1 MIAVYICGVFLVRPD
16 PVWSLSIG
24 PVPLRPLPKGPLCIG
39 PSLNCP
45 FPFALLLVR
54 SFTTSSSYCLGL
66 PCLVLLYIGLSRFHT
81 LPHGPISFFVL
92 VLFWTSYFG
101 PFSFCRLLFCPLILC
116 PVCFL
121 AFHYL
126 VLRKFV
132 LFHFVHRTMWIMHVH
147 SMLKTHG
154 CRRYVFFCLFVFCF
168 VLFCFCIAAHIIL
181 LAWFNSSVIN
191 IHFVKLYDA
200 IIFYYDSL

>member
-1 MIAVYICGVFLVRPD
+1 MYSQFVLTQFGLLVF
-16 PVWSLSIG
+16 G
-24 PVPLRPLPKGPLCIG
+24 PAPLRPLPKGPLFIG

-54 SFTTSSSYCLGL
+54 PFTTSSSYCLGL
-66 PCLVLLYIGLSRFHT
+66 PCLVLLYIVLSRFCT
-81 LPHGPISFFVL
+81 LPHGNISFFVL

-101 PFSFCRLLFCPLILC
+101 PFSFCRLLFCPLLLF

-132 LFHFVHRTMWIMHVH
+132 LFHFVNRTMW
-147 SMLKTHG
+147 KTHVPLMLMTHG
-154 CRRYVFFCLFVFCF
+154 WRRYVFVFCFCFCFCFCLFF
-168 VLFCFCIAAHIIL
+168 VLQPTSYYWCGLIVAH
-181 LAWFNSSVIN
+181 
-191 IHFVKLYDA
+191 
-200 IIFYYDSL
+200 